1 MFCSSCGK
9 EIADGVRFCPACGAA
24 VDNQTGGTVSMPEQ
38 QKVQEKGIFVEG
50 DMDTLR
56 QIAEREN
63 KGVKRCKNIGIALA
77 VIYLL
82 ISLSCEFTLAVL
94 SSASIGELSSSEVSS
109 SIFIRAS

>member
-82 ISLSCEFTLAVL
+82 LTAKAIIDR
-94 SSASIGELSSSEVSS
+94 IGEALSGDGGLV
-109 SIFIRAS
+109 IFYPDWQQ